1 MRNPQGKAVSAALR
15 AGLIRTDSVHDSR
28 REGRKP
34 RLGVF
39 ELVAQVADSKAN
51 VLISDESG
59 TSKEMVARAI
69 HKGGER
75 RDNPFV
81 VVNCAAIPENLLEY
95 RFPANIRELE
105 NVTERGFVL
114 SLPGQGGANEDTA
127 TRSAA

>member
-39 ELVAQVADSKAN
+39 ELVAQVADSKA
-51 VLISDESG
+51 S
-59 TSKEMVARAI
+59 
-69 HKGGER
+69 
-75 RDNPFV
+75 
-81 VVNCAAIPENLLEY
+81 
-95 RFPANIRELE
+95 FPANVRELE

-127 TRSAA
+127 KRSAA